1 MHTNSDEKVFYMKN
15 HLLEKLFQKGEYS
28 KWRRLSSHALV
39 PTVILILFFW
49 QILMTSSIYV
59 CNVFMANRHVWS
71 AANLK
76 RPTRTQ
82 AFKHEMEGACHCFA
96 CFVWMVAE
104 ALATT
109 SGVKTNTPPQHNLTM
124 SILFSLISFLAN
136 IVTLCIF
143 QLNYNLNV

>member
-1 MHTNSDEKVFYMKN
+1 
-15 HLLEKLFQKGEYS
+15 
-28 KWRRLSSHALV
+28 
-39 PTVILILFFW
+39 
-49 QILMTSSIYV
+49 MTSSIYV

-109 SGVKTNTPPQHNLTM
+109 SGVKTNTPPKRNLTGTKGPIFKLYPPPGIAFSVLKKIKEIMEM
-124 SILFSLISFLAN
+124 SKK
-136 IVTLCIF
+136 
-143 QLNYNLNV
+143 